1 MLGIAVPMPSEKII
15 GRHGVYVTTPEDN
28 VLADLLYRPSIEEL
42 KEVESADGKVL
53 TVCLQ

>member
-15 GRHGVYVTTPEDN
+15 GRHGVYVTTPKDN